1 MLMNVNGELIEVS
14 NKMNPYLQHKNGE
27 TAEMVLEYIRTHDDT
42 NSPVFGDKEVNDLL
56 GLVMQENCDTGK
68 DLLDPKTIAIY
79 GIYCGLAWA
88 EKGF

>member
-1 MLMNVNGELIEVS
+1 MLKYQNGEFIEVS
-14 NKMNPYLQHKNGE
+14 DKLNPYFQHKNGE

-42 NSPVFGDKEVNDLL
+42 NSPAFGDTEVNDLL
-56 GLVMQENCDTGK
+56 GLVIHETEGV
-68 DLLDPKTIAIY
+68 LDPKTIAIY